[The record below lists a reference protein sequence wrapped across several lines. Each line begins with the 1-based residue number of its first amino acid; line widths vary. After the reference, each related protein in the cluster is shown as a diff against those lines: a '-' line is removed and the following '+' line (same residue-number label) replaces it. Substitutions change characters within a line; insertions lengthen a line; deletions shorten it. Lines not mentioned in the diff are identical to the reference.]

1 MKTKINTFKSKLK
14 ALKKALMSSPF
25 EFGLL
30 SLMAAS
36 LVYTAL
42 PTQAFADSEATI
54 AAENQAKA
62 VDLEIAAMQNEL
74 VDYGVLPESD
84 LRGPAYTMVVPATS
98 YNSLPGQT
106 DSTPDITASGTHT
119 RWGVVAANFLP
130 IGTRIKIP
138 ELYGDQIF
146 IVEDRMNS
154 RYWKR
159 IDIWMADYQDSK
171 QFGIR
176 NIKIEVYPNK

>member
-1 MKTKINTFKSKLK
+1 MKTKINKFKNKIK
-14 ALKKALMSSPF
+14 ALKKAFITSPL

-30 SLMAAS
+30 GLTAVSLA
-36 LVYTAL
+36 YTAL
-42 PTQAFADSEATI
+42 PTQAFADSEATA

-74 VDYGVLPESD
+74 VDYGVLPKSD
-84 LRGPAYTMVVPATS
+84 LRGPAYTIIVPATS

-106 DSTPDITASGTHT
+106 DSTPDITASGTRTH
-119 RWGVVAANFLP
+119 WGVVAANFLP

-159 IDIWMADYQDSK
+159 IDIWMADYQDSIE
-171 QFGIR
+171 FGVR

>member
-1 MKTKINTFKSKLK
+1 MKIQINKFKSQLK
-14 ALKKALMSSPF
+14 ALKKALMTSPL

-30 SLMAAS
+30 ALMAGS
-36 LVYTAL
+36 LVYSAL
-42 PTQAFADSEATI
+42 PTQALADSEVN
-54 AAENQAKA
+54 AAAQNQAKA
-62 VDLEIAAMQNEL
+62 VELEIKAMQNEL
-74 VDYGVLPESD
+74 VDYGILPKSD
-84 LRGPAYTMVVPATS
+84 LRGPAYTLTVPATS

-138 ELYGDQIF
+138 ELYGDQVF
-146 IVEDRMNS
+146 IVEDRMNA

-159 IDIWMADYQDSK
+159 VDIWMENYQDSK
-171 QFGIR
+171 EFGIR